1 MRSPVKN
8 LTRFAPV
15 ALGFALAS
23 CISGANAG
31 ESLAAVSDGA
41 IESGAQT
48 GPQADYPVV
57 IGEPFTIDGIT
68 HTPVDVLNYEEVG
81 YATLDEPGAV
91 GTSAAHRT
99 LPLPSY
105 VEVTS
110 LDSGRT
116 ILVRVERRGPMTNA
130 RLIAL
135 SPDARTQLGVAE
147 GAPVRV
153 RRVNPPE
160 EDRAEL
166 RADLAAS
173 LRMETPPG
181 LLEVLKRKLPAVGSV
196 SLTRRDDDGEA
207 AGAGTA
213 PGQVTAVRSVDPDT
227 GAPSARIPIE
237 DEVTVGTIAAPDA
250 APGVVQNAGSV
261 AATIADQAPRP
272 AASGNFAVQAG
283 AYSSKAAA
291 ERVARNIDGYLE
303 PFGRLWRVRAGPFA
317 TRGQAS
323 AALAK
328 VRGAGYSGAQIVTL
342 R

>member
-1 MRSPVKN
+1 MRFPVKN
-8 LTRFAPV
+8 LTRLGPV

-23 CISGANAG
+23 CIPGATAV
-31 ESLAAVSDGA
+31 ESAPMASDAMIDRGV
-41 IESGAQT
+41 QT

-57 IGEPFTIDGIT
+57 VGEPFTIDGIT
-68 HTPVDVLNYEEVG
+68 HTPVDVLNYDEVG
-81 YATLDEPGAV
+81 YATFDEPGAS
-91 GTSAAHRT
+91 GISAAHRT

-110 LDSGRT
+110 LESGQT

-135 SPDARTQLGVAE
+135 SPDARAQLGVGE
-147 GAPVRV
+147 GTPVRV

-166 RADLAAS
+166 RADRTAG

-181 LLEVLKRKLPAVGSV
+181 LLEVLKRKLPAVGSA
-196 SLTRRDDDGEA
+196 SLTRAEGEEA
-207 AGAGTA
+207 AALANAA
-213 PGQVTAVRSVDPDT
+213 PSAIRSVDPNT
-227 GAPSARIPIE
+227 GAPSTRVPLE
-237 DEVTVGTIAAPDA
+237 DEVTSGTVRATGGAPAAAP
-250 APGVVQNAGSV
+250 APV
-261 AATIADQAPRP
+261 ATPDPAPKP
-272 AASGNFAVQAG
+272 SGDGNYVVQAG

-291 ERVARNIDGYLE
+291 ERVASSIDGYLE
-303 PFGRLWRVRAGPFA
+303 PVGRLWRVRTGPFT

-323 AALAK
+323 TALAK

>member
-1 MRSPVKN
+1 MRLSVKN
-8 LTRFAPV
+8 LTRVASV

-23 CISGANAG
+23 CVPGAGAR
-31 ESLAAVSDGA
+31 ESAPPLAKELTDRGA
-41 IESGAQT
+41 AF

-68 HTPVDVLNYEEVG
+68 HTPVDVLNYDEVG
-81 YATLDEPGAV
+81 YATLDEPGAA
-91 GTSAAHRT
+91 GISAAHRT

-105 VEVTS
+105 VEITS

-135 SPDARTQLGVAE
+135 SPDARSQLGVGE
-147 GAPVRV
+147 GAAVRV

-160 EDRAEL
+160 EERAEL
-166 RADLAAS
+166 RADRSAI

-181 LLEVLKRKLPAVGSV
+181 LLDVLKRKLPAVGSV
-196 SLTRRDDDGEA
+196 SLSRDDGDGL
-207 AGAGTA
+207 GTA
-213 PGQVTAVRSVDPDT
+213 PAPNTVTAIRSVDPDT
-227 GAPSARIPIE
+227 GAASTRGPIE
-237 DEVTVGTIAAPDA
+237 DEIAVGTVAIPRA
-250 APGVVQNAGSV
+250 GQNANPV
-261 AATIADQAPRP
+261 AATVPDDTPKP
-272 AASGNFAVQAG
+272 VASGNYAVQAG
-283 AYSSKAAA
+283 AYSSKPAA

-303 PFGRLWRVRAGPFA
+303 PTGNLWRVRAGPFA
-317 TRGQAS
+317 TRGQAT

-328 VRGAGYSGAQIVTL
+328 VRGAGYRGAQIVTL